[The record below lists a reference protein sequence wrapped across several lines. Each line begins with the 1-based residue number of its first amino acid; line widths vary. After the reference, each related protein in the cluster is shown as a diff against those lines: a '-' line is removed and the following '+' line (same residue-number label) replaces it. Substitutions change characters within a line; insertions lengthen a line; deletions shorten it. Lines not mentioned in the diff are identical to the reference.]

1 MTVVTRYALIGS
13 KGTRWDDERVVA
25 KYLPDNYKVDGVV
38 DATALDGLDFPYPQG
53 IVISGR
59 DVAGWTLDDYVLP
72 RLASGLIRGIE
83 IDLSHP
89 AMKQIPTFPVP
100 AA

>member
-1 MTVVTRYALIGS
+1 MVTRYALIGS
-13 KGTRWDDERVVA
+13 KGTRWDDETVVA
-25 KYLPDNYKVDGVV
+25 KYLPANYKIAGLVDT
-38 DATALDGLDFPYPQG
+38 AALDDFPYPHG
-53 IVISGR
+53 IVISGK